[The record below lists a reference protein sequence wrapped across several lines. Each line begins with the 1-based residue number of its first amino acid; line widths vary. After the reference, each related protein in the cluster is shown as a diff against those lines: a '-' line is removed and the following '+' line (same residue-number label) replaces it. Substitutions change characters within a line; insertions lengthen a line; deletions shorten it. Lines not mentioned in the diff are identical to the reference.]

1 MVKRIQLGVWLLVGA
16 ISCASAQAAPTAPSS
31 KEAAMVINLKE
42 VEIAQV
48 AEAVAQVT
56 GKNFVIDPRV
66 KAKVSFTTNTGLQPN
81 KLYQTFLSFL
91 KVHGFAALENGDLVE
106 IVPVN
111 VVRDRAQRVGVSRDE
126 DDWVTQVISLK
137 HVSANK
143 LVALLRPLVA
153 NEGHLVANPDSNKL
167 IVTDRSGNIARIKE
181 VVSRVDVPFQHSY
194 EVVQLNYLSA
204 EEATSLMKTLNTGM
218 DKELALVV
226 APDLRA
232 NRLILSGG
240 EAQRMAAR
248 ALLAQID
255 SPVQQQG
262 RVQVIYLQY
271 AKATDLAP
279 ILQSIAG
286 AGSTLAAAE
295 QQAGEG
301 AEPNIG
307 DGGLKSIA
315 VAGASKVSKKKA
327 GGSDS
332 DISIEADERMNA
344 LVISAPPQLISTLR
358 EVIRRLDVRRAQ
370 VIIEAIIAEV
380 SEEQRQQLGA
390 SWVAVGPNGAGVF
403 SLDDSLSKIA
413 TGAATGG
420 TAGALGSVSGA
431 GVTAI
436 AGESYGNDQGW
447 GALLRALRS
456 NTDNNIL
463 STPSLVTMDNEEA
476 SMIVGQE
483 VPFSTGSYASTG
495 VGGAV
500 GTIGSPFQTIK
511 RQDVGLKLKVK
522 PQINEGDSIR
532 LEIEQSVSSLVPN
545 SKTTLG
551 SVDLVTSKREIKTNV
566 LVSDGNLVVLGGL
579 MDESES
585 ESLSKVPGLGDI
597 PVLGALF
604 SYKENKI
611 TRKNLMVFLRPRIV
625 RDDQLAVAYAAS
637 KYNKLQQQSEGLI
650 QRKQTN
656 DRELVSPRLPLNASE
671 LLAEDFVIAKRAM
684 PAPVED
690 RLNMTSEPLRP

>member
-1 MVKRIQLGVWLLVGA
+1 MVGHMVTRIQLSVWLLVSLLSGA
-16 ISCASAQAAPTAPSS
+16 SVEAATTSPSS

-111 VVRDRAQRVGVSRDE
+111 VVRDRAQRVGASRDE

-204 EEATSLMKTLNTGM
+204 EEATSLMKTLNTGL

-279 ILQSIAG
+279 ILQNIAG
-286 AGSTLAAAE
+286 AGATLAAAE
-295 QQAGEG
+295 QVGGDAG
-301 AEPNIG
+301 EPNIG
-307 DGGLKSIA
+307 DGGTKPVA
-315 VAGASKVSKKKA
+315 VAKVAKKKS
-327 GGSDS
+327 GSSDS

-344 LVISAPPQLISTLR
+344 VVISAPPQLIATLR

-403 SLDDSLSKIA
+403 SLDDSLAKIA

-420 TAGALGSVSGA
+420 TGGALGSVSGT
-431 GVTAI
+431 GVTAVV
-436 AGESYGNDQGW
+436 GESYGNDQGW

-483 VPFSTGSYASTG
+483 VPFSTGSYAATG
-495 VGGAV
+495 TTGTT
-500 GTIGSPFQTIK
+500 GTIGSPFQT
-511 RQDVGLKLKVK
+511 
-522 PQINEGDSIR
+522 NSIR
-532 LEIEQSVSSLVPN
+532 LEIEQSVSSLIPN

-566 LVSDGNLVVLGGL
+566 LVTDGNLVVLGGL

-585 ESLSKVPGLGDI
+585 ESLAKVPGLGDI

-604 SYKENKI
+604 SYKENTVK
-611 TRKNLMVFLRPRIV
+611 RKNLMVFLRPRIV

-650 QRKQTN
+650 ERKQTN
-656 DRELVSPRLPLNASE
+656 NRELVSPRLPLNVSE
-671 LLAEDFVIAKRAM
+671 LLAEDFVIAKRAK

-690 RLNMTSEPLRP
+690 RLNMTSEPLVP

>member
-1 MVKRIQLGVWLLVGA
+1 MVIKQALRLSLLVG
-16 ISCASAQAAPTAPSS
+16 CLWTTAQAVPTTPSS

-66 KAKVSFTTNTGLQPN
+66 RAKVSFTTNTGLQPN

-111 VVRDRAQRVGVSRDE
+111 VVRDRAQRVGASRDE

-204 EEATSLMKTLNTGM
+204 EEATSLMKTLNTGL

-271 AKATDLAP
+271 AKAADLAP
-279 ILQSIAG
+279 ILQNIAG
-286 AGSTLAAAE
+286 AGATLAAAE
-295 QQAGEG
+295 QQTGEG

-327 GGSDS
+327 SGSDS

-403 SLDDSLSKIA
+403 SLDDSLKNIA

-566 LVSDGNLVVLGGL
+566 LVTDGNLVVLGGL

-611 TRKNLMVFLRPRIV
+611 ARKNLMVFLRPRIV

-656 DRELVSPRLPLNASE
+656 SRELVSPRLPLNASE
-671 LLAEDFVIAKRAM
+671 LLAEDFVIAKRAT

-690 RLNMTSEPLRP
+690 RLNMTSEPLVP

>member
-1 MVKRIQLGVWLLVGA
+1 MVSSKKMSLWWTLLGLIWL
-16 ISCASAQAAPTAPSS
+16 SYASAVSSAPSS
-31 KEAAMVINLKE
+31 KEAAMMINLKE

-66 KAKVSFTTNTGLQPN
+66 KAKVSFTTNTGLQPR

-91 KVHGFAALENGDLVE
+91 KVHGFAALENGDIIE
-106 IVPVN
+106 IVPVA
-111 VVRDRAQRVGVSRDE
+111 VVRDRAPQVGNSG
-126 DDWVTQVISLK
+126 DDDNWVTQVIHLK

-143 LVALLRPLVA
+143 LVSLLRPLVA
-153 NEGHLVANPDSNKL
+153 NEGHLVANADSNRL
-167 IVTDRSGNIARIKE
+167 IITDRAGNIARIQSIVAK
-181 VVSRVDVPFQHSY
+181 VDVPFQHSY

-204 EEATSLMKTLNTGM
+204 EEASSLIKSLNTGI
-218 DKELALVV
+218 DKELALTV

-240 EAQRMAAR
+240 ETQRMSAR
-248 ALLAQID
+248 TLLAQID
-255 SPVQQQG
+255 SPIQQQG

-271 AKATDLAP
+271 AKAVDLAP
-279 ILQSIAG
+279 ILQSIASSG
-286 AGSTLAAAE
+286 VSLTPE
-295 QQAGEG
+295 QQPAATLGETPSTEE
-301 AEPNIG
+301 AKPITSTTQA
-307 DGGLKSIA
+307 KT
-315 VAGASKVSKKKA
+315 KKA
-327 GGSDS
+327 NGSDS
-332 DISIEADERMNA
+332 DIHIEADERMNA
-344 LVISAPPQLISTLR
+344 LIISAPPQLISSLR

-380 SEEQRQQLGA
+380 SEEQREQLGA
-390 SWVAVGPNGAGVF
+390 SWVAIGANGAGVF
-403 SLDDSLSKIA
+403 SFDESLKNLV
-413 TGAATGG
+413 TGS
-420 TAGALGSVSGA
+420 TAGAAGVLGSVSGT
-431 GVTAI
+431 GVSAMV
-436 AGESYGNDQGW
+436 GERYANDQGW
-447 GALLRALRS
+447 GALLRALRA

-495 VGGAV
+495 LNGTT

-511 RQDVGLKLKVK
+511 RQDVGLKLRVK

-566 LVSDGNLVVLGGL
+566 LVSNGNLVILGGL

-597 PVLGALF
+597 PVLGSLF

-625 RDDQLAVAYAAS
+625 RDDQLAVAYAAN
-637 KYNKLQQQSEGLI
+637 KYNKLQQQTESLSE
-650 QRKQTN
+650 RKKNN
-656 DRELVSPRLPLNASE
+656 DRNIPSPRLPLNVSE
-671 LLAEDFVIAKRAM
+671 LLNDDVVIAKREI

-690 RLNMTSEPLRP
+690 RLTQPNEQTP

>member
-1 MVKRIQLGVWLLVGA
+1 MVIKQALRLSVLVGCLGA
-16 ISCASAQAAPTAPSS
+16 TVHAAATTPSS

-111 VVRDRAQRVGVSRDE
+111 VVRDRAQRVGASRDE

-167 IVTDRSGNIARIKE
+167 IVTDRSGNITRIKE

-204 EEATSLMKTLNTGM
+204 EEATSLMKTLNTSL

-279 ILQSIAG
+279 ILQNIAG

-307 DGGLKSIA
+307 DGGVKS

-403 SLDDSLSKIA
+403 SLDDSLKNIA

-566 LVSDGNLVVLGGL
+566 LVTDGNLVVLGGL

-611 TRKNLMVFLRPRIV
+611 ARKNLMVFLRPRIV

-656 DRELVSPRLPLNASE
+656 SRELVSPRLPLNASE
-671 LLAEDFVIAKRAM
+671 LLAEDFVIAKRAT

>member
-1 MVKRIQLGVWLLVGA
+1 MTVSEALEFFKGLRDVQLGL
-16 ISCASAQAAPTAPSS
+16 APLADVVL
-31 KEAAMVINLKE
+31 EY
-42 VEIAQV
+42 
-48 AEAVAQVT
+48 
-56 GKNFVIDPRV
+56 V
-66 KAKVSFTTNTGLQPN
+66 KLGQP
-81 KLYQTFLSFL
+81 
-91 KVHGFAALENGDLVE
+91 
-106 IVPVN
+106 VP
-111 VVRDRAQRVGVSRDE
+111 
-126 DDWVTQVISLK
+126 T
-137 HVSANK
+137 
-143 LVALLRPLVA
+143 
-153 NEGHLVANPDSNKL
+153 
-167 IVTDRSGNIARIKE
+167 
-181 VVSRVDVPFQHSY
+181 
-194 EVVQLNYLSA
+194 
-204 EEATSLMKTLNTGM
+204 
-218 DKELALVV
+218 
-226 APDLRA
+226 
-232 NRLILSGG
+232 LSGG
-240 EAQRMAAR
+240 EAQRLAAR

-279 ILQSIAG
+279 ILQNIAG

-295 QQAGEG
+295 QVL
-301 AEPNIG
+301 AEPGEPNMG
-307 DGGLKSIA
+307 DGGSKSVA
-315 VAGASKVSKKKA
+315 VAKVAKKK
-327 GGSDS
+327 GGSS
-332 DISIEADERMNA
+332 DNEISIEADERMNA

-358 EVIRRLDVRRAQ
+358 EVVRRLDVRRAQ

-390 SWVAVGPNGAGVF
+390 IWVAVGPNGAGVF
-403 SLDDSLSKIA
+403 SLDDSLKNIA
-413 TGAATGG
+413 TGAATAG
-420 TAGALGSVSGA
+420 TTGALGSVSGA

-495 VGGAV
+495 VGGTT

-566 LVSDGNLVVLGGL
+566 LVTDGNLVVLGGL

-611 TRKNLMVFLRPRIV
+611 ARKNLMVFLRPRIV
-625 RDDQLAVAYAAS
+625 RDEQLAVAYAAS
-637 KYNKLQQQSEGLI
+637 KYNKLQQQSEGLN

-656 DRELVSPRLPLNASE
+656 QRELVSPRLPLNASE
-671 LLAEDFVIAKRAM
+671 LLAEDFVIAKRPA

-690 RLNMTSEPLRP
+690 LLKMSSEPLVP